1 MKISAFDAMDTTAKQ
16 AALMHIKSDQAR
28 RKEDYL
34 LALHALTD
42 ADQQV
47 RLAAKLVSQAFS
59 GQPYFID
66 LKGLST
72 DEIRAKVAERFPE
85 LKESGPTLA
94 ELPQQERDYQK
105 LAADLQA
112 RGRQAESM
120 SGVWEGRFPKQAA
133 LLNTL
138 RTDTQE
144 LLAGL
149 LETGET
155 YDRAFIAFFSEQL
168 GPFRECRRSLD
179 SNAATTL
186 VQLSHV
192 RDPESISPVYA
203 TLFGLVERPI
213 YLLILLTGK
222 RLLLFLRDQLK
233 TSSAAVHAIPCQL
246 ITAVKGHR
254 TPLGYTIELETTQDM
269 LKLPQL
275 FHTDGEE
282 LEKLLRE
289 RSIETIQSS
298 EEFIERDFEK
308 EIARLDR
315 LFQAKTVSPSEY
327 MFRKSRLQKMELEKF
342 SDANVEHLLAK
353 RFSDAGLGKK
363 FDEQLLKK
371 FTCERTVMF
380 TDIVGY
386 SKKAAQKELI
396 DTMTLLAVHDKTLM
410 PIIADFRGRLIK
422 KIGDA
427 LMVAFEDPLAAC
439 RCAVRMQGA
448 LIELNRLSSEK
459 ILIRIGLNTGTV
471 FVKNEDVFGDAV
483 NVAARME
490 SMAQPGMI
498 FLTEATHVKVGGEI
512 PCSDCGER
520 NVKGQRQPLRVY
532 MIVDESHG
540 SAEMLEQA
548 NEFRRE
554 MGIAEPPAVASP
566 APAAASIPSHDDGG
580 AHPVSVVRAETP
592 VDTPDACADAVRTSV
607 MAAVEWYKK
616 GVHLGRP
623 RNADV
628 EAWFT
633 RFVRELQH
641 RL

>member
-1 MKISAFDAMDTTAKQ
+1 MDLAAKQ
-16 AALMHIKSDQAR
+16 AALMHIKSDQTR

-94 ELPQQERDYQK
+94 ELPQQGRDYQK
-105 LAADLQA
+105 LASDLQA

-120 SGVWEGRFPKQAA
+120 NGAWEGCFPKQAA

-149 LETGET
+149 LEPGEAF
-155 YDRAFIAFFSEQL
+155 DRAFIGFFSEQL

-203 TLFGLVERPI
+203 ALFGLVERPI

-222 RLLLFLRDQLK
+222 RLILFLRDQLK
-233 TSSAAVHAIPCQL
+233 SSSAAVHAVPCQL

-254 TPLGYTIELETTQDM
+254 TPLGCTIELETAQDM

-275 FHTDGEE
+275 FHADGED
-282 LEKLLRE
+282 LEKLLIE

-342 SDANVEHLLAK
+342 SDANVERLLAK

-410 PIIADFRGRLIK
+410 PIVAEFQGRLIK

-439 RCAVRMQGA
+439 RCATCMQSA
-448 LIELNRLSSEK
+448 LIGLNRSSSEK

-498 FLTEATHVKVGGEI
+498 FLTEATYAKVGGEI
-512 PCSDCGER
+512 SCDDCGER
-520 NVKGQRQPLRVY
+520 SVKGQRQPLRVY

-540 SAEMLEQA
+540 TAEMLEQA

-554 MGIAEPPAVASP
+554 MGIAEPPATTSPLPSP
-566 APAAASIPSHDDGG
+566 ASAPPAAAAVFHTVATAEAP
-580 AHPVSVVRAETP
+580 AETP
-592 VDTPDACADAVRTSV
+592 DVCVDGVRTSV

-623 RNADV
+623 RNAEV